1 MIFFLFDS
9 ILEDCEVYGCFI
21 FLISLSFRYMKY
33 YDTVVLFLNS
43 VPKTEKKIKRWPNI
57 STGHLLAPWSLDQ
70 NVVVI

>member
-43 VPKTEKKIKRWPNI
+43 VPKTEKKIKR
-57 STGHLLAPWSLDQ
+57 
-70 NVVVI
+70 